1 LESGKT
7 GYALLII
14 SIVGGFVWAS
24 FAPFSLFLGVYLV
37 SQGISYALI
46 GLLMTAT
53 SILSSFLQLVFGSLA
68 DKYQNTRLII
78 SLTLLARSVAC
89 LILVFSRDLVSTL
102 LWYVVSGIFLSGFL
116 PIAQSMVAKLSEDER
131 LGFSMGKYR
140 LSGSLGWAFSCILT
154 GLFAKYGIWSIFPIT
169 LVLSFSSFLT
179 SLAIPEVKGIAGSHR
194 EIRRHETRKPV
205 KLVVFFIL
213 NIFLSSLS
221 MSAASS
227 FLNIFLFQLG
237 SDPFFIGVI
246 IAIGA
251 FLEVPAMYLGGIL
264 SDKTS
269 EILVLMMGEIGL
281 GIIYWLYGTVKNIY
295 TYIIIQ
301 GLRGVLYAFFMV
313 SGMSLSSSMGDVEK
327 KGFYAGL
334 YNLSLQFGMA
344 LGPFLGGLVSD
355 AFGLLTM
362 FLTVSIISELSST
375 LLIPLAFSAKKKM
388 GLKFLSRFYSS
399 LP

>member
-1 LESGKT
+1 V
-7 GYALLII
+7 I

-37 SQGISYALI
+37 SQGLSYASI

-154 GLFAKYGIWSIFPIT
+154 GLFAQYGMWSIFPVT
-169 LVLSFSSFLT
+169 LVLSFSSFLA
-179 SLAIPEVKGIAGSHR
+179 SLAIPGVKGIAGSRR
-194 EIRRHETRKPV
+194 EIGRLETSKPA

-213 NIFLSSLS
+213 SVFLSSLS

-237 SDPFFIGVI
+237 NDPFFIGII

-269 EILVLMMGEIGL
+269 ETLVLMTGEIGL

-344 LGPFLGGLVSD
+344 LGPFIGGLVSD
-355 AFGLLTM
+355 AFGLLAM

-375 LLIPLAFSAKKKM
+375 LLIPLAFSVKKKN
-388 GLKFLSRFYSS
+388 GLKVS
-399 LP
+399 

>member
-7 GYALLII
+7 GYALLVI

-37 SQGISYALI
+37 SQGLSYASI

-154 GLFAKYGIWSIFPIT
+154 GLFAQYGMWSIFPVT
-169 LVLSFSSFLT
+169 LVLSFSSFLA
-179 SLAIPEVKGIAGSHR
+179 SLAIPGVKGIAGSRR
-194 EIRRHETRKPV
+194 EIGRLETSKPA

-213 NIFLSSLS
+213 SVFLSSLS

-237 SDPFFIGVI
+237 NDPFFIGII

-269 EILVLMMGEIGL
+269 ETLVLMTGEIGL

-301 GLRGVLYAFFMV
+301 GIRGVLYAFFMV

-334 YNLSLQFGMA
+334 YNLLLQFGMA
-344 LGPFLGGLVSD
+344 LGPFIGGLVSD
-355 AFGLLTM
+355 AFGLLAM

-375 LLIPLAFSAKKKM
+375 LLIPLAFSVKKKN
-388 GLKFLSRFYSS
+388 GLKVS
-399 LP
+399 

>member
-1 LESGKT
+1 MESGKSEH
-7 GYALLII
+7 ALLRI
-14 SIVGGFVWAS
+14 SIVGGLVWAS
-24 FAPFSLFLGVYLV
+24 FAPFSLFLGVYLI
-37 SQGISYALI
+37 SQGLSYASI
-46 GLLMTAT
+46 GLLMTTT
-53 SILSSFLQLVFGSLA
+53 SILSSFLQLAFGSLA

-78 SLTLLARSVAC
+78 SLTLLARSIAC
-89 LILVFSRDLVSTL
+89 LILVFSRDLASIL
-102 LWYVVSGIFLSGFL
+102 LWYIVSGVFLSGFL

-154 GLFAKYGIWSIFPIT
+154 GLFARYEMWNIFPIT
-169 LVLSFSSFLT
+169 LILSFSSFLT
-179 SLAIPEVKGIAGSHR
+179 SLVIPEVEGIAVSHR
-194 EIRRHETRKPV
+194 EIGRRETRKPA
-205 KLVVFFIL
+205 KLIVFFIL
-213 NIFLSSLS
+213 SIFLSSLS

-237 SDPFFIGVI
+237 SDPFFIGII

-264 SDKTS
+264 SDKIG
-269 EILVLMMGEIGL
+269 EILVLMAGEMGL
-281 GIIYWLYGTVKNIY
+281 GVIYWLYGTVKNIY

-301 GLRGVLYAFFMV
+301 GFRGILYAFFMV
-313 SGMSLSSSMGDVEK
+313 SGMSLSSNVGDVGK

-355 AFGLLTM
+355 AFGLLAM
-362 FLTVSIISELSST
+362 FVTVSILSELSSA
-375 LLIPLAFSAKKKM
+375 LLIPFAFSAKKKNR
-388 GLKFLSRFYSS
+388 LKVS
-399 LP
+399 

>member
-1 LESGKT
+1 MESGKSEH
-7 GYALLII
+7 ALLRI
-14 SIVGGFVWAS
+14 SIVGGLVWAS
-24 FAPFSLFLGVYLV
+24 FAPFSLFLGVYLI
-37 SQGISYALI
+37 SQGLSYASI
-46 GLLMTAT
+46 GLLMTTT
-53 SILSSFLQLVFGSLA
+53 SILSSFLQLAFGSLA

-89 LILVFSRDLVSTL
+89 LILVFSRDLASIL
-102 LWYVVSGIFLSGFL
+102 LWYIVSGVFLSGFL

-154 GLFAKYGIWSIFPIT
+154 GLFARYEIWNIFPIT
-169 LVLSFSSFLT
+169 LVLSFSSFIT
-179 SLAIPEVKGIAGSHR
+179 SLAIPGIKGVAGKRR
-194 EIRRHETRKPV
+194 EIRRCETHKPA
-205 KLVVFFIL
+205 KLIVFFIL
-213 NIFLSSLS
+213 SIFLSSLS

-237 SDPFFIGVI
+237 SDPFFIGII

-269 EILVLMMGEIGL
+269 EILVLLAGEIGL
-281 GIIYWLYGTVKNIY
+281 GVIYWLYGTVKNIY

-301 GLRGVLYAFFMV
+301 GLRGILYAFFMV
-313 SGMSLSSSMGDVEK
+313 SGMSLSSSMGDVKK
-327 KGFYAGL
+327 KGLYAGL

-344 LGPFLGGLVSD
+344 LGPSLGGLVSD
-355 AFGLLTM
+355 VFGLLAM
-362 FLTVSIISELSST
+362 FITVSILSELSSA
-375 LLIPLAFSAKKKM
+375 LLIPFVFSAKKKK
-388 GLKFLSRFYSS
+388 GLKAS
-399 LP
+399 

>member
-1 LESGKT
+1 MESGKT
-7 GYALLII
+7 GYALLVI

-37 SQGISYALI
+37 SQGLSYASI

-154 GLFAKYGIWSIFPIT
+154 GLFAQYGMWSIFPVT
-169 LVLSFSSFLT
+169 LVLSFSSFLA
-179 SLAIPEVKGIAGSHR
+179 SLAIPGVKGIAGSRR
-194 EIRRHETRKPV
+194 EIGRLETSKPA

-213 NIFLSSLS
+213 SVFLSSLS

-237 SDPFFIGVI
+237 NDPFFIGII

-269 EILVLMMGEIGL
+269 ETLVLMTGEIGL

-301 GLRGVLYAFFMV
+301 GIRGVLYAFFMV

-344 LGPFLGGLVSD
+344 LGPFIGGLVSD
-355 AFGLLTM
+355 AFGLLAM

-375 LLIPLAFSAKKKM
+375 LLIPLAFSVKKKN
-388 GLKFLSRFYSS
+388 GLKVS
-399 LP
+399 

>member
-7 GYALLII
+7 GYALLVI

-37 SQGISYALI
+37 SQGLSYASI

-154 GLFAKYGIWSIFPIT
+154 GLFAQYGMWSIFPVT
-169 LVLSFSSFLT
+169 LVLSFSSFLA
-179 SLAIPEVKGIAGSHR
+179 SLAIPGVKGIAGSRR
-194 EIRRHETRKPV
+194 EIGRLETSKPA

-213 NIFLSSLS
+213 SVFLSSLS

-237 SDPFFIGVI
+237 NDPFFIGII

-269 EILVLMMGEIGL
+269 ETLVLMTGEIGL

-301 GLRGVLYAFFMV
+301 GIRGVLYAFFMV

-344 LGPFLGGLVSD
+344 LGPFIGGLVSD
-355 AFGLLTM
+355 AFGLLAM

-375 LLIPLAFSAKKKM
+375 LLIPLAFSVKKKN
-388 GLKFLSRFYSS
+388 GLKVS
-399 LP
+399 